1 MNMNDY
7 LTQNYN
13 RLKQKV
19 RAITRNHQNSDDLF
33 VDLVTNLLE
42 KPSEYQKD
50 LLDKGKIEHWIM
62 SSAKLQ
68 FNSKTSPFYYRYK
81 KFSRETSPIYEDY
94 ITTDD
99 ELVENMGKEV
109 LDFISKEL
117 ELYSIYERTLT
128 REHIFQGK
136 SFSEIAREYKI
147 NRKYISETV
156 TPVKT
161 EVFDKVKELWKH
173 Y

>member
-19 RAITRNHQNSDDLF
+19 RAVTRNHQNSDDLF
-33 VDLVTNLLE
+33 VDLVMNLLE
-42 KPSEYQKD
+42 KPSDYQQD
-50 LLDKGKIEHWIM
+50 LLDKGKVEHWIM

-68 FNSKTSPFYYRYK
+68 FNSKTSPFYYQYK
-81 KFSRETSPIYEDY
+81 KFSRETGPIYEDY
-94 ITTDD
+94 ITTED
-99 ELVENMGKEV
+99 EIVENMGKEV
-109 LDFISKEL
+109 KDFISKEL

-128 REHIFQGK
+128 REHIFEGK
-136 SFSEIAREYKI
+136 SFSEIGREYSI
-147 NRKYISETV
+147 NRKYISETI
-156 TPVKT
+156 TPVKA
-161 EVFDKVKELWKH
+161 ELFDKVKELWNN